1 MPSGFDHQKKRH
13 GHSSVFIDGDIF
25 VWGGWQDNLP
35 NVHLS
40 DVKLRLLSVVEVF
53 RGKKGR

>member
-1 MPSGFDHQKKRH
+1 M
-13 GHSSVFIDGDIF
+13 FIDGDIF

-35 NVHLS
+35 NVHSS